1 MPNLRNGSK
10 GGFEFRHSRLRV
22 RILLLSSRAPL
33 IKLIWPDF
41 HLQPCRI
48 IRASANS
55 GTCIWTH
62 EYQCR
67 MILLDDLVLVVGSST
82 NADTISCM
90 HYQTIMKTLI
100 LI

>member
-1 MPNLRNGSK
+1 MPNLQNGSK
-10 GGFEFRHSRLRV
+10 GGFESGLSRLRV

-67 MILLDDLVLVVGSST
+67 MILLDDLVGSST